1 MWVAPDEGEL
11 SIKTQS
17 CTLSPHSHRRV
28 RAVAA
33 LGLGGALILAPLG
46 GAAVSATAASG
57 SMLKIATSSDIDTLN
72 PFTAILASSTSIMSL
87 QYESL
92 AQYSAADNSVVP
104 GLASKWT
111 TSSDGLVW
119 KFTIPAEREWSDGSP
134 LTAKDAAW
142 TFTAIQNDE
151 KLAQANGGL
160 LTNIVSV
167 TAPDDRTVK
176 ITLKE
181 AQAPNPGAELP
192 IVPEHVWKSIK
203 NPSGFANDRN
213 DVGSGPFIVKS
224 YEKGQSVQLTANKK
238 FWRGAP
244 KIDGITYVYYKNSD
258 AQVQALKTGEVDIV
272 SGLQPAQYSSL
283 KGVKGVTL
291 NAGAGRRYTALAINP
306 GAKDATGAPLGDGNP
321 ALQDKILRTAIIAAI
336 DNKTL
341 LSKVKQGL
349 GVLGQTA
356 IPPVY
361 PQYFGIDKSKVI
373 RFDPAAANAMLDT
386 AGYQK
391 GGDGI
396 RLDKTGKPL
405 QLRLLGRSSDPTH
418 AQMAEYIGPWLKAIG
433 ISTSV
438 VMEADNQVND
448 DSTLGKYDMY
458 FTGWGIG
465 PDPDFQMSINLCSSF
480 PNADGSGA
488 LSESN
493 WCDPAFDKLFTA
505 QHVQLD
511 PAKRATIVKKAMAV
525 IYSSA
530 VNDVIWYANS
540 LEAYRSDRFTGFVT
554 QPSKGGVITGQNGYW
569 GLYSA
574 TPVAATSGESAPN
587 VGAIVGVIALVV
599 VLIGVPTIVVL
610 RRRRTTADDR
620 E

>member
-1 MWVAPDEGEL
+1 MSSAPDEGE
-11 SIKTQS
+11 
-17 CTLSPHSHRRV
+17 SPIHNPSRTPASPSRRRV
-28 RAVAA
+28 RAIAA
-33 LGLGGALILAPLG
+33 LALGGALIVAPLG
-46 GAAVSATAASG
+46 GAAATASAAGDSI
-57 SMLKIATSSDIDTLN
+57 LKIATSSDIDTLN
-72 PFTAILASSTSIMSL
+72 PFTAILASSTGIMSL
-87 QYESL
+87 QYEAL
-92 AQYSAADNSVVP
+92 AQYGAADNSVVP

-119 KFTIPAEREWSDGSP
+119 KFTIPADREWSDGKP
-134 LTAKDAAW
+134 LTAKDAAY
-142 TFTAIQNDE
+142 TFTAIQDDE

-160 LTNIVSV
+160 LTNIDSV

-192 IVPEHVWKSIK
+192 IVPEHIWKAIK
-203 NPSGFANDRN
+203 NPSAFANDKN

-224 YEKGQSVQLTANKK
+224 YEKGQSVQLVANSK

-244 KIDGITYVYYKNSD
+244 KIDGITYVYYKNGD

-272 SGLQPAQYSSL
+272 SGLQPAQYASL

-321 ALQDKILRTAIIAAI
+321 ALQDKTLRTAIVSAI

-341 LSKVKQGL
+341 LAKVKQGL

-361 PQYFGIDKSKVI
+361 PQYFGIAKSDVI
-373 RFDPAAANAMLDT
+373 PFDPKAANAALDK
-386 AGYQK
+386 AGYRM

-433 ISTSV
+433 IGTSV

-448 DSTLGKYDMY
+448 DSTLGKYDLY

-465 PDPDFQMSINLCSSF
+465 PDPDFQMSINTCASF

-493 WCDPAFDKLFTA
+493 WCDPAFDTLFAA

-525 IYSSA
+525 IYGSA
-530 VNDVIWYANS
+530 VNDVIWYADS

-574 TPVAATSGESAPN
+574 TPVSATSASPAPN
-587 VGAIVGVIALVV
+587 VGAIVGIIVLVV
-599 VLIGVPTIVVL
+599 ILAGGVTFVVL
-610 RRRRTTADDR
+610 RRRRVTADDR